1 MLDEF
6 VIRKLCK
13 LFNVLSNEVRIRIIY
28 TLMEKESMTV
38 TEISKEL
45 GIPQNTLSAHLKIL
59 YDGAYI
65 GKDQKWRNVH
75 YCIRE
80 EKLKSILEEG
90 TQILFDKWEGNWE
103 KIAEAK
109 KTIEKVSKKNI
120 KTEGK

>member
-1 MLDEF
+1 LLDEF

-28 TLMEKESMTV
+28 TLIEKESLTV
-38 TEISKEL
+38 TEISDEL
-45 GIPQNTLSAHLKIL
+45 GIPQNTLSAHLKVL

-65 GKDQKWRNVH
+65 DKDQKWRNVH

-80 EKLKSILEEG
+80 EKLKKILEEG
-90 TQILFDKWEGNWE
+90 TQILYDKWEGNWE

-109 KTIEKVSKKNI
+109 KTIKKISNSKKQSG
-120 KTEGK
+120 GK

>member
-28 TLMEKESMTV
+28 TLMEKKSLTV
-38 TEISKEL
+38 TEISDEL
-45 GIPQNTLSAHLKIL
+45 GIPQNTLSAHLKVL

-65 GKDQKWRNVH
+65 DKDQKWRNVH

-80 EKLKSILEEG
+80 EKLKKILEEG
-90 TQILFDKWEGNWE
+90 TQILYDKWEGNWE

-109 KTIEKVSKKNI
+109 KTIKKVSNSKKQSG
-120 KTEGK
+120 GK

>member
-28 TLMEKESMTV
+28 TLIEKESLTV
-38 TEISKEL
+38 TEISDEL
-45 GIPQNTLSAHLKIL
+45 GIPQNTLSAHLKVL

-65 GKDQKWRNVH
+65 DKDQKWRNVH

-80 EKLKSILEEG
+80 EKLKKILEEG
-90 TQILFDKWEGNWE
+90 TQILYDKWEGNWE

-109 KTIEKVSKKNI
+109 KTIKKISNSKKQSG
-120 KTEGK
+120 GK